1 MKSARITSYSLPTKE
16 IYSWHSYPDSHG
28 EDYETITKMFEYF
41 EELVVVAYKENP
53 EGIFWELDGNWY
65 DTDQIER
72 IRKLKGFI

>member
-1 MKSARITSYSLPTKE
+1 
-16 IYSWHSYPDSHG
+16 
-28 EDYETITKMFEYF
+28 MFEYF